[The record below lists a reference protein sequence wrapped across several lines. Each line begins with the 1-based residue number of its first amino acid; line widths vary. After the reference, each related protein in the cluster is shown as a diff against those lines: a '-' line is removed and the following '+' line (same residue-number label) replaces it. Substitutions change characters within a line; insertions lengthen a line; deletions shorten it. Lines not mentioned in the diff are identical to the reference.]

1 MSTDPLYHAWNCV
14 GYEHVKTEVV
24 DGALRVV
31 VAKARGEPECAG
43 CGSTQVTLEGTRE
56 VSLRAVPIGQTRVYL
71 VLRLLMLRCRQC
83 HVVRQEKFDLAAPR
97 KSYTRQFAEYVLVL
111 TRYMTLQDVAE
122 LLKVGWD
129 LVKEILKQ
137 DLERRAALRSW
148 KGVRR
153 IAIDEIAVKKGHKYL
168 TVVVDLDSGE
178 ALYTAEGHDH
188 TSLEPFFKRL
198 EAEGAKLEAIAVDM
212 GTGYR
217 KGIELYA
224 PKDVAV
230 IYDHFH
236 IVSAMNAVIS
246 EVRRGEQNRLEGE
259 GKRVL
264 KGSRYLLLYGKETL
278 ADDPDKRTRLD
289 ALLAANEVLHK
300 VWLLKEDLRT
310 FWQQENKGDGRGLRP
325 GLDPQRARS
334 GGPRRFAHRQDHRG
348 RTHLHPLLVR
358 PPHHHGTSR
367 RAEQQDQGA
376 QADRIWLPRHRLLRP
391 PNPLPPPDQV
401 QPHRRL
407 TRAHQQQ
414 HRVAFCPAPSGS
426 GHPPVTAG
434 P

>member
-310 FWQQENKGDGRGLRP
+310 FWQQENKETAAAFVQAWILSARALGVRAVSRIARTIEAARTYILSWYDHPITTGPLEGLNNKIKVLKRTAYGYRDIDFFGLRI
-325 GLDPQRARS
+325 L
-334 GGPRRFAHRQDHRG
+334 F
-348 RTHLHPLLVR
+348 LHQ
-358 PPHHHGTSR
+358 TKF
-367 RAEQQDQGA
+367 
-376 QADRIWLPRHRLLRP
+376 
-391 PNPLPPPDQV
+391 N
-401 QPHRRL
+401 L
-407 TRAHQQQ
+407 TG
-414 HRVAFCPAPSGS
+414 V
-426 GHPPVTAG
+426 
-434 P
+434 